1 MSNNAPT
8 DDNCRTKL
16 LSGIDRPALPTT
28 GVHHS
33 CAALLSRINRSEMS
47 NNAPPNDGCPG
58 LLPGLHGPALSEAG
72 IDDSSVEMLSGLER
86 SAMPDNSTA
95 SDHNAASGANDNAR
109 PTLLSRFNGSALPDD
124 SSADTTNDTGPPML
138 PRIYGPALPNN
149 ASSDDNNT
157 RAMLPGI
164 ARSSLPT
171 AILHYHTV
179 FVLPGITG
187 PELSATVQTQ

>member
-1 MSNNAPT
+1 MSNDAPT

-16 LSGIDRPALPTT
+16 LSGIDRPALPAT

-33 CAALLSRINRSEMS
+33 CAALLSWINRSEMS
-47 NNAPPNDGCPG
+47 NNASPNDGCPV
-58 LLPGLHGPALSEAG
+58 LLPRLHGPALSEAG
-72 IDDSSVEMLSGLER
+72 INNSSVEMLPGVDR

-124 SSADTTNDTGPPML
+124 SSADTTHDTGPPML
-138 PRIYGPALPNN
+138 PRIDGPALPNN
-149 ASSDDNNT
+149 ASSDDNDT
-157 RAMLPGI
+157 SAVLPGI

-171 AILHYHTV
+171 AILHHHTV
-179 FVLPGITG
+179 FVLPGIAG